1 MDGFVSH
8 SDRNLRKTT
17 MKHQNR
23 DRESMQMEMES
34 KPQQKLLE
42 IERGKQLNFLLIDAQ
57 DMSRRGERGMEQ
69 EN

>member
-1 MDGFVSH
+1 
-8 SDRNLRKTT
+8 
-17 MKHQNR
+17 
-23 DRESMQMEMES
+23 MQMEMES